1 MLCAVYTDKG
11 FSSDMREGIK
21 KAKENNVEIEL
32 RSIDDKLDFN
42 KARNKIDGLV

>member
-1 MLCAVYTDKG
+1 
-11 FSSDMREGIK
+11 MREEIK
-21 KAKENNVEIEL
+21 KAKENDVEIEL